1 MRTTGTNKEVIVA
14 WSEQNQE
21 YMRNGQGYLSFR
33 GSVLYSYRMPI
44 ARIVNTPSGIATFI
58 RSDSPT
64 ITTAQHRSAAYR
76 YAPGPTL
83 ETPAITNNIQEMINE
98 AAAEAVNQ
106 QYNKI
111 FTARDYAE
119 YRDMN
124 YAHQKALI
132 KEFAEKLDAITPVM
146 PEVPK
151 IDDYFFKD
159 IRNYRNEK
167 DRPQAKTI
175 RILKK
180 YDFLNLE
187 YKDGAI
193 REPITGKRLSIYTDN
208 KEEAEKNAA
217 CYLRRYTPEM
227 IGARRA
233 KILLERRD

>member
-1 MRTTGTNKEVIVA
+1 MRTTGTNEEVVSA
-14 WSEQNQE
+14 WIKQNQE
-21 YMRNGQGYLSFR
+21 YMRNGQGSLSFR
-33 GSVLYSYRMPI
+33 GSVLYSYRMPV
-44 ARIVNTPSGIATFI
+44 AMIVNTPSGKATFVCN
-58 RSDSPT
+58 DSPT
-64 ITTAQHRSAAYR
+64 MTTAKHKSSAYS
-76 YAPGPTL
+76 YAPGPAL
-83 ETPAITNNIQEMINE
+83 ETPAITNNIQEMIDK
-98 AAAEAVNQ
+98 AAKEAVNQ

-119 YRDMN
+119 YRVMN

-146 PEVPK
+146 PEIP
-151 IDDYFFKD
+151 DTTDYFFKD

-187 YKDGAI
+187 YKDEAI
-193 REPITGKRLSIYTDN
+193 REPITGRRFSIITEN

-217 CYLRRYTPEM
+217 YYLRRYTPEM
-227 IGARRA
+227 IAARLA
-233 KILLERRD
+233 KILL

>member
-1 MRTTGTNKEVIVA
+1 MRRTGTNEEVLVT
-14 WSEQNQE
+14 WSKQNQE
-21 YMRNGQGYLSFR
+21 YMRNGKGSLSFE
-33 GSVLYSYRMPI
+33 GPILYSYRMPI
-44 ARIVNTPSGIATFI
+44 ARIVNTPSGIVTFI

-64 ITTAQHRSAAYR
+64 MTTAKHHSAAYH

-98 AAAEAVNQ
+98 AAAAAVNQ

-111 FTARDYAE
+111 FTAREYTE
-119 YRDMN
+119 YRVMN

-132 KEFAEKLDAITPVM
+132 EDVAEKLNVPTPVM
-146 PEVPK
+146 PEIP
-151 IDDYFFKD
+151 DTADYFFKD

-217 CYLRRYTPEM
+217 YYLRRYTPEM
-227 IGARRA
+227 IAARLA